1 MRKQFAI
8 GSPATYS
15 APRPSALANL
25 GALLAE
31 ALAMPRRW
39 AQHRRQRSNLP
50 RLSDHLWRDM
60 GLARGQVETPS
71 VRPYWRG

>member
-31 ALAMPRRW
+31 ALAMPR
-39 AQHRRQRSNLP
+39 SP
-50 RLSDHLWRDM
+50 
-60 GLARGQVETPS
+60 LA
-71 VRPYWRG
+71 